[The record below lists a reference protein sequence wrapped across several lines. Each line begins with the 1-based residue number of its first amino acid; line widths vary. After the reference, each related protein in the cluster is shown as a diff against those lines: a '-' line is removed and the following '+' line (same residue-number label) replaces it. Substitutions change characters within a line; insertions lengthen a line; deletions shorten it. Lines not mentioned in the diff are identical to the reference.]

1 MSTDP
6 STFPQMNAI
15 LFPEGTKFLHR
26 QGSSHEAHFLAK
38 LPNGTFIEIISHGH
52 MSDGGIDMENF
63 GHATLGLGDLLH
75 STGLKLDSH
84 GS

>member
-15 LFPEGTKFLHR
+15 LFPEGTKFLHW

-38 LPNGTFIEIISHGH
+38 LPNGTFIEIISHG
-52 MSDGGIDMENF
+52 SALNGGIDMESF
-63 GHATLGLGDLLH
+63 DHATLGMGDMLE
-75 STGLKLDSH
+75 SVGLKLEK
-84 GS
+84 